1 MSFYYGKSLGPL
13 LESFERQGKD
23 KLANTIK
30 RTSPVAWRN
39 INFRG
44 KYLFAEEGEAP
55 DIEYLMASIEDYI
68 PNSEK

>member
-1 MSFYYGKSLGPL
+1 MIVHIKQDSR
-13 LESFERQGKD
+13 FERQGKD
-23 KLANTIK
+23 ELSDTIK
-30 RTSPVAWRN
+30 RASPVAWRN

-44 KYLFAEEGEAP
+44 KYLFAEDDDAP